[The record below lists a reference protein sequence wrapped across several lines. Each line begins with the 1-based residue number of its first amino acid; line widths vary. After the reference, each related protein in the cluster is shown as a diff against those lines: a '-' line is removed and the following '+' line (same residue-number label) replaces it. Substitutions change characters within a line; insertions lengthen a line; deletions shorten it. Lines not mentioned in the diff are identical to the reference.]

1 LNFCPSSN
9 ESNDN
14 INQDCTV
21 KLAID
26 FTTGLVNGWFTSKNQ
41 SFIPENRLEIQTQ
54 FSLKDTSIKVNITY
68 TCSMSDYCD
77 LEFVR
82 ETLSPALAAVKIEP
96 IRETLAARL
105 YNSSNT
111 DPIKC
116 SSNSVCWDNTS
127 FCYAIYSRENAKSGS
142 KEDVENGCANQFDE
156 EPIFSW
162 IQRYNP
168 FITYSMT
175 DIAWFFCNIPNCDSN
190 GTVIETFQWLA
201 REYILPLN
209 ISVLNVTTTTVRPTT
224 TTAAKTST
232 ISATTPNDASNLFGH
247 INIIIQ
253 CFVIILFLH

>member
-41 SFIPENRLEIQTQ
+41 SFMPENRLEIETQ
-54 FSLKDTSIKVNITY
+54 FSLNDTSIKVNITY

-82 ETLSPALAAVKIEP
+82 ETLSPALAAVQIEP
-96 IRETLAARL
+96 IRETLAAHL

-116 SSNSVCWDNTS
+116 SSNSSCPENISLCYATYILQNGISGSREYVESDCATEFDKEPEFRWTQRYTS
-127 FCYAIYSRENAKSGS
+127 FTT
-142 KEDVENGCANQFDE
+142 F
-156 EPIFSW
+156 P
-162 IQRYNP
+162 
-168 FITYSMT
+168 MT
-175 DIAWFFCNIPNCDSN
+175 NVGVFLCNIPNCGSN
-190 GTVIETFQWLA
+190 GTVIETFQWLT

-209 ISVLNVTTTTVRPTT
+209 ISVLNVTTTTFRPTT
-224 TTAAKTST
+224 TTST

-247 INIIIQ
+247 FNIIIQ
-253 CFVIILFLH
+253 CFVIILFLN